1 VSLADSIVTDD
12 YNRSRRRYDRRS
24 GKSEKMKILVMGAGA
39 VGAYFG
45 ARLRAS
51 GEDVVLCARGKNL
64 HTIREH
70 GLDIAS
76 IRGDLRTG
84 VTATDTPREFAPY
97 DLILFCVKAY
107 DTDAAAQAIL
117 GCLRPGGAILTLQNG
132 VENEAKLAAIFGRD
146 AVMGGNA
153 RVGVEMVAPGKIVHL
168 STGHIDFGEL
178 DGRETDRA
186 KKIADVF
193 QRAGILGEI
202 SADIMTARWDKLI
215 WNGALN
221 TVTTLTRRR
230 VGEVLDDPEGLK
242 LLRTL
247 MQEIVDVARA
257 EGAKISDDRID
268 AYMAHS
274 QKNLR
279 ALKTSTQQDLE
290 RGKTL
295 EYEALSGAVVR
306 AARRHNISVPA
317 VETIYALLRLLDA
330 APKKF

>member
-1 VSLADSIVTDD
+1 
-12 YNRSRRRYDRRS
+12 
-24 GKSEKMKILVMGAGA
+24 MKILVMGAGA

-51 GEDVVLCARGKNL
+51 GEDVVLCARGENL
-64 HTIREH
+64 RAIREH
-70 GLDIAS
+70 GLDITS
-76 IRGDLRTG
+76 IRGDLHIE
-84 VTATDTPREFAPY
+84 VTATDTPRDFAPY

-107 DTDAAAQAIL
+107 DTEAAADAIA
-117 GCLRPGGAILTLQNG
+117 GCLNTGGAILTLQNG
-132 VENEAKLAAIFGRD
+132 VENEAKLAAIFGRA
-146 AVMGGNA
+146 AVIGGNA

-178 DGRETDRA
+178 DGRKTDRVA
-186 KKIADVF
+186 KFAEVF
-193 QRAGILGEI
+193 QRAGILGEV

-230 VGEVLDDPEGLK
+230 VGEILDDPEGLK

-247 MQEIVDVARA
+247 MQEIVSVARA
-257 EGAKISDDRID
+257 EGAKLSDDRID
-268 AYMAHS
+268 AYIAHS

-290 RGKTL
+290 RGKAL

-317 VETIYALLRLLDA
+317 VETIYTLLRLLDGA
-330 APKKF
+330 AKRSV

>member
-1 VSLADSIVTDD
+1 
-12 YNRSRRRYDRRS
+12 
-24 GKSEKMKILVMGAGA
+24 MKILVMGAGA

-45 ARLRAS
+45 ARLSAA
-51 GEDVVLCARGKNL
+51 GEDVVLCARGEHL
-64 HTIREH
+64 RAIREH

-76 IRGDLRTG
+76 IRGELKIEI
-84 VTATDTPREFAPY
+84 TATDTPRDFAPY

-107 DTDAAAQAIL
+107 DTDAAARAIQ
-117 GCLRPGGAILTLQNG
+117 GCLKAGGAILTLQNG

-146 AVMGGNA
+146 AGMGGNA
-153 RVGVEMVAPGKIVHL
+153 RVGAEMVGPGKIVHL

-178 DGRETDRA
+178 DGRETDRV
-186 KKIADVF
+186 KTIAEVF
-193 QRAGILGEI
+193 RRAGILGQI
-202 SADIMTARWDKLI
+202 SADIMTARWDKLV

-221 TVTTLTRRR
+221 TVATLTRRR
-230 VGEVLDDPEGLK
+230 VGEILDDPEGLK
-242 LLRTL
+242 LLQTL
-247 MQEIVDVARA
+247 MQEIVEVARA

-268 AYMAHS
+268 TYIAHS

-290 RGKTL
+290 RGKAL

-317 VETIYALLRLLDA
+317 NETIYALMRLLDG
-330 APKKF
+330 APKLKR

>member
-1 VSLADSIVTDD
+1 
-12 YNRSRRRYDRRS
+12 
-24 GKSEKMKILVMGAGA
+24 MKILVMGAGA

-51 GEDVVLCARGKNL
+51 GEDVVLCARGESL
-64 HTIREH
+64 RAIREH
-70 GLDIAS
+70 GLDITS
-76 IRGDLRTG
+76 IRGDLRIE
-84 VTATDTPREFAPY
+84 VTATETPRDFAPY

-107 DTDAAAQAIL
+107 DTDAAANAISR
-117 GCLRPGGAILTLQNG
+117 CLKPGGAILTLQNG

-186 KKIADVF
+186 RSIADVF
-193 QRAGILGEI
+193 QRAGILGQV
-202 SADIMTARWDKLI
+202 STDIMSARWDKLV
-215 WNGALN
+215 WNGAFN
-221 TVTTLTRRR
+221 TVTTLTQRR
-230 VGEVLDDPEGLK
+230 VGELLDDPESMK
-242 LLRTL
+242 LLRAL
-247 MQEIVDVARA
+247 MREIVTVARA
-257 EGAKISDDRID
+257 EGAKIPDDRID
-268 AYMAHS
+268 AYIAHS

-290 RGKTL
+290 HGKPL

-306 AARRHNISVPA
+306 AARRHDISVPS
-317 VETIYALLRLLDA
+317 VETIYALMRLLDG
-330 APKKF
+330 APRRSS

>member
-1 VSLADSIVTDD
+1 
-12 YNRSRRRYDRRS
+12 
-24 GKSEKMKILVMGAGA
+24 MKVLVMGAGA

-45 ARLRAS
+45 ARMRAS
-51 GEDVVLCARGKNL
+51 GEDVVLCARGENL
-64 HTIREH
+64 RAIRAH
-70 GLDIAS
+70 GLDINS
-76 IRGDLRTG
+76 IRGDLRIE
-84 VTATDTPREFAPY
+84 VTATDTPRDFAHY

-107 DTDAAAQAIL
+107 DTDTAAQAIS
-117 GCLRPGGAILTLQNG
+117 GCLNPGGAILTLQNG
-132 VENEAKLAAIFGRD
+132 VENEAKLSAIFGRD

-186 KKIADVF
+186 RKIAAMF
-193 QRAGILGEI
+193 QRAGILGEV

-215 WNGALN
+215 WNGAVN
-221 TVTTLTRRR
+221 TVATLTRRR
-230 VGEVLDDPEGLK
+230 VGEILDDPEGMK

-247 MQEIVDVARA
+247 MGEIVNVARA
-257 EGAKISDDRID
+257 EGAKISDARID
-268 AYMAHS
+268 AYIAHS

-290 RGKTL
+290 RGKSL

-306 AARRHNISVPA
+306 ASRRHGISVPA
-317 VETIYALLRLLDA
+317 VEAVYTLLRLLDG
-330 APKKF
+330 APKRGA

>member
-1 VSLADSIVTDD
+1 
-12 YNRSRRRYDRRS
+12 
-24 GKSEKMKILVMGAGA
+24 MKILVMGAGA

-45 ARLRAS
+45 ARLSAA
-51 GEDVVLCARGKNL
+51 GEDVVLCARGEHL
-64 HTIREH
+64 RAIREH

-76 IRGDLRTG
+76 IRGELKIEI
-84 VTATDTPREFAPY
+84 TATDTPRDFAPY

-107 DTDAAAQAIL
+107 DTDDAAHAL
-117 GCLRPGGAILTLQNG
+117 SGCLKPGGAILTLQNG

-178 DGRETDRA
+178 DGRETDRV
-186 KKIADVF
+186 KKIAEMF
-193 QRAGILGEI
+193 QRAGILGQV
-202 SADIMTARWDKLI
+202 SADIMSARWDKLV
-215 WNGALN
+215 WNGAVN
-221 TVTTLTRRR
+221 TVATLTRRR
-230 VGEVLDDPEGLK
+230 VGEILDDRKGLE

-247 MQEIVDVARA
+247 MGEIITVARA

-268 AYMAHS
+268 AYIAHS

-279 ALKTSTQQDLE
+279 ALKTSTQQDLK
-290 RGKTL
+290 RGKKL

-306 AARRHNISVPA
+306 AARRHNIRVPA
-317 VETIYALLRLLDA
+317 VETHLCVI
-330 APKKF
+330 

>member
-1 VSLADSIVTDD
+1 
-12 YNRSRRRYDRRS
+12 
-24 GKSEKMKILVMGAGA
+24 MKILVMGAGA

-45 ARLRAS
+45 ARLRAA
-51 GEDVVLCARGKNL
+51 GEDVVLCARGENL
-64 HTIREH
+64 RAIRER
-70 GLDIAS
+70 GLDITS
-76 IRGDLRTG
+76 IRGDLRIEIA
-84 VTATDTPREFAPY
+84 ATDRPREFAPY

-107 DTDAAAQAIL
+107 DTEAAAREIS

-132 VENEAKLAAIFGRD
+132 VENEAKLGAIFGRET
-146 AVMGGNA
+146 VMGGNA

-186 KKIADVF
+186 KRVGEVF
-193 QRAGILGEI
+193 QRAGILGQI
-202 SADIMTARWDKLI
+202 SADIMTLRWDKLI
-215 WNGALN
+215 WNGAFN

-230 VGEVLDDPEGLK
+230 VGEILDDPEAVK
-242 LLRTL
+242 LVRTL
-247 MQEIVDVARA
+247 MQEIADVARA
-257 EGAKISDDRID
+257 EGAKIAEDRVE

-290 RGKTL
+290 RGKKL

-306 AARRHNISVPA
+306 AARRHDVSVPA
-317 VETIYALLRLLDA
+317 VEAVYALMRLLDG
-330 APKKF
+330 APKRGA